1 MISTLKYGNIS
12 FLANIPMPNNNLTP
26 NQAKVYFFTRDY
38 IALNRRSPY
47 LREIQQA
54 CNIKSHKSV
63 IDRLIALE
71 RKGYIKRKINQH
83 RGIKLDN
90 SHKVNKVEIRAKE
103 T

>member
-1 MISTLKYGNIS
+1 M
-12 FLANIPMPNNNLTP
+12 ANRLTH
-26 NQAKVYFFTRDY
+26 NQEEVYLFVRDY
-38 IALNRRSPY
+38 ITNNRCSPY

-54 CNIKSHKSV
+54 CNIQSHKIV

-83 RGIKLDN
+83 RGIRLINHRSLN
-90 SHKVNKVEIRAKE
+90 SQNNL